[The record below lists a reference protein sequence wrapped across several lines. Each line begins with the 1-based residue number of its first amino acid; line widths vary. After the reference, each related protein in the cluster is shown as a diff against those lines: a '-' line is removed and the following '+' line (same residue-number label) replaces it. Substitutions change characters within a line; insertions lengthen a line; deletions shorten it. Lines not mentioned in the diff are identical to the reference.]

1 MDRGDADDRVQFL
14 TVGEAAVRLGLS
26 RMRIREAAAS
36 GVLPSLRDNE
46 GRLRID
52 LSGIARNGADVAP
65 SSPDTD
71 PKTLISL
78 LFDEIEDL
86 QADIAADKVRERQLT
101 DLAARQAGALDRAEA
116 ALDDAE
122 AAKRRL
128 SDLLDRALQHLE
140 DDLSARERLSGVAD
154 RATGLLEGT
163 GDRLETSLAQSA
175 RFERLLARALE
186 VAETAGQGG
195 GDEALEVAVDKA
207 ISLLDQATGRAEA
220 AQVAGRQTEGMLE
233 RALAAGERLERE
245 VADRDARIA
254 EQAETVDS
262 VLALSERAVA
272 IAGEGTGQA
281 KKRGFFRRL
290 FGL

>member
-1 MDRGDADDRVQFL
+1 MDRGDADDRMQFL

-36 GVLPSLRDNE
+36 GALPSLRDNE

-52 LSGIARNGADVAP
+52 LSGVARNGADVTP
-65 SSPDTD
+65 PSPDTD

-86 QADIAADKVRERQLT
+86 QADLAAGSARERQLS
-101 DLAARQAGALDRAEA
+101 DLAKRQADALDRAGA
-116 ALDDAE
+116 ALDDDEE
-122 AAKRRL
+122 AKQRL

-140 DDLSARERLSGVAD
+140 ADLSARERLSGIAD

-195 GDEALEVAVDKA
+195 GDEALEGAVDKA
-207 ISLLDQATGRAEA
+207 IDLLDQATGRAEA

-233 RALAAGERLERE
+233 RALAAGERLEKE

-272 IAGEGTGQA
+272 IAGEGTGQV

-290 FGL
+290 FGF